1 MLFKDKEII
10 TELHLLSN
18 RVSRH
23 IKNFQNQFKKTSETI
38 DAGATATKELSDT
51 VLKMSEVINELNGK
65 VKDLENEVMNL
76 KLWKEHLPVIPKVPV
91 NPIID
96 PGINLPINPYKGP
109 CDDPNAPQFTC
120 TPLSII
126 RTEDLPNK
134 HIVGYKHIDGNM
146 AIPIY
151 VYDED
156 TENGSM
162 GEVK

>member
-18 RVSRH
+18 RVTKHVANFRNQ
-23 IKNFQNQFKKTSETI
+23 IKLISETVNK
-38 DAGATATKELSDT
+38 GATATQELSDT
-51 VLKMSEVINELNGK
+51 VVKMAEVINELNGK
-65 VKDLENEVMNL
+65 VKDLENEVMYL
-76 KLWKEHLPVIPKVPV
+76 KLWKDHLPDIPRVPV

-120 TPLSII
+120 ASLSAI
-126 RTEDLPNK
+126 RTEELPGK
-134 HIVGYKHIDGNM
+134 HVVGYKQINGNM

-151 VYDED
+151 AYDED
-156 TENGSM
+156 ENDSM
-162 GEVK
+162 SEVK